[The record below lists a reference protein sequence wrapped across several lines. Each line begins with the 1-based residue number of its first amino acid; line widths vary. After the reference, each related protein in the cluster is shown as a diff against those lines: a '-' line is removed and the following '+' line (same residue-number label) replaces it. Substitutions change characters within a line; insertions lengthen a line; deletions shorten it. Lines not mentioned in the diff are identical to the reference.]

1 MKVIGAG
8 LGRTGTYSLKLALER
23 LGFGPCYHM
32 ETVLQDPERRI
43 SHWNAVLAGN
53 PNWERIFD
61 GFQSVVDWPAATFY
75 IPLRDA
81 YPEVDVPLAM
91 IRDFKES
98 YSYVGESESGA
109 RVKVPVEGKPRKIE
123 IGKQLGLS
131 CNQLLDEVFDV
142 GGVSYRLERLEGVDQ
157 ATVRPDT
164 GHPYTLKVDLAESV
178 CRLQSLAGDTE
189 CLFNTENRVAL
200 LETEAAKFRHKMRR
214 AIARRIMEH
223 FQLTGPAAAQE
234 DQRLG
239 LVDVSGGCSSGGLEE
254 RAERAP
260 SFNFRPGFGF

>member
-81 YPEVDVPLAM
+81 YPEAKFILTTRSAESWADSYGATISKLIEARDEAPEPMQPWLDMANDV
-91 IRDFKES
+91 
-98 YSYVGESESGA
+98 
-109 RVKVPVEGKPRKIE
+109 
-123 IGKQLGLS
+123 
-131 CNQLLDEVFDV
+131 
-142 GGVSYRLERLEGVDQ
+142 LERNGIFADMSREELIAQYSGHVVEVKSAIPKNRLLVFEVREGWEPLCAFLEVS
-157 ATVRPDT
+157 VPDE
-164 GHPYTLKVDLAESV
+164 PFPRSNDRSEFWDMVA
-178 CRLQSLAGDTE
+178 AG
-189 CLFNTENRVAL
+189 NTPD
-200 LETEAAKFRHKMRR
+200 AA
-214 AIARRIMEH
+214 
-223 FQLTGPAAAQE
+223 
-234 DQRLG
+234 D
-239 LVDVSGGCSSGGLEE
+239 
-254 RAERAP
+254 
-260 SFNFRPGFGF
+260 